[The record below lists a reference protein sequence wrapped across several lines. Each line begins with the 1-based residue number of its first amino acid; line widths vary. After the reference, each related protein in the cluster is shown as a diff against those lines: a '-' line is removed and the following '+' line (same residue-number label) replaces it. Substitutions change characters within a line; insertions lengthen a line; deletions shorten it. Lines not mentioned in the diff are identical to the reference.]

1 MPLGAWIAARA
12 VDATKNRRMK
22 IEATEIEERRIVVGE
37 LTTGM
42 YVCRLDRP
50 WNETSFPLQGFL
62 IESREQL
69 TELKRLCKYVFIDL
83 ERSIAPDAQKKLL
96 LRAAPQSETGRGAVT
111 YTDSNTVEEELPLAR
126 SAHENAVG
134 LVTRLFDDIRAG
146 HTPSAAAI
154 HEAVSPIVKS
164 VLRSRDAFF
173 WLESL
178 RKRDSYSYGH
188 AITCCALSAAFGRH
202 LGFPPEV
209 LTELSTG
216 ALLMDIGK
224 AELPDEIL
232 MRNGPLSQSDWDAMH
247 RHVEHSLAIVDK
259 SRIDSDV
266 VRDIVLTHHERDN
279 GSGYP
284 SHLAGA
290 QIPLFGRM
298 AGIIDS
304 FDAMTNDRPYRK
316 AVAQHVALQQL
327 YANRNTLFQADLVE
341 QFMTCLGVYPTG
353 SLVELNTGEVAVVMA
368 QNQVRRLRPRIMVL
382 TTPDKEF
389 DQRMPT
395 FDLMMQASISE
406 SGEPSFIVRALDRGA
421 YGLDLTALYL

>member
-1 MPLGAWIAARA
+1 MSGG
-12 VDATKNRRMK
+12 
-22 IEATEIEERRIVVGE
+22 ATEIEERRIAVGD
-37 LTTGM
+37 LAAGM

-62 IESREQL
+62 IDSADQL
-69 TELKRLCKYVFIDL
+69 GELARLCKHVFVDL
-83 ERSIAPDAQKKLL
+83 ERSIAPDSLKKRLHATA
-96 LRAAPQSETGRGAVT
+96 RQDAVRGAVS

-126 SAHENAVG
+126 NAHDNAVG
-134 LVTRLFDDIRAG
+134 LVTKLFDDIRAG
-146 HTPSAAAI
+146 RTPSAAAI

-178 RKRDSYSYGH
+178 RKRDAYSYGH

-209 LTELSTG
+209 LTEVSTG

-224 AELPDEIL
+224 AALPEEIL
-232 MRNGPLSQSDWDAMH
+232 TRRGPLAENDWSTI
-247 RHVEHSLAIVDK
+247 RQHVENSLTIVGR
-259 SRIDSDV
+259 SGIESEI
-266 VRDIVLTHHERDN
+266 VRDMVRTHHERDD

-284 SHLAGA
+284 NRLAGA
-290 QIPLFGRM
+290 QIPLFGRI

-304 FDAMTNDRPYRK
+304 FDAMTNERPYRK
-316 AVAQHVALQQL
+316 AIAHHLALQQL
-327 YANRNTLFQADLVE
+327 YASRNTLFQAELVE

-389 DQRMPT
+389 DPRMQI

-406 SGEPSFIVRALDRGA
+406 SGAPSFIVRTLDSGA

>member
-1 MPLGAWIAARA
+1 M
-12 VDATKNRRMK
+12 NRG
-22 IEATEIEERRIVVGE
+22 ATEIEERRIPVGD
-37 LTTGM
+37 LAAGM

-62 IESREQL
+62 IDSSEQVA
-69 TELKRLCKYVFIDL
+69 ELNRLCKHVFIDL
-83 ERSIAPDAQKKLL
+83 ERGIAPDSQKKLL
-96 LRAAPQSETGRGAVT
+96 LRVAGQDATRGAVT

-126 SAHENAVG
+126 SAHNNAVG
-134 LVTRLFDDIRAG
+134 LVTKLFDGIRAG
-146 HTPSAAAI
+146 RAPSAMAI

-178 RKRDSYSYGH
+178 RKRDTYSYGH

-209 LTELSTG
+209 LTEVSTG

-224 AELPDEIL
+224 AELPEEIL
-232 MRNGPLSQSDWDAMH
+232 SRRGPLAAKDWVTIH
-247 RHVEHSLAIVDK
+247 EHVDNSLAIVGK
-259 SRIDSDV
+259 SGIESEI
-266 VRDIVLTHHERDN
+266 VRDMVRTHHERDD

-284 SHLAGA
+284 SRLAGA
-290 QIPLFGRM
+290 QIPLFGRI

-304 FDAMTNDRPYRK
+304 FDAMTNERPYRK

-327 YANRNTLFQADLVE
+327 YANRSTLFQSELVE

-368 QNQVRRLRPRIMVL
+368 QNQARRLRPRIMVL
-382 TTPDKEF
+382 TTPEKEF
-389 DQRMPT
+389 DPRMRM

-406 SGEPSFIVRALDRGA
+406 TGEPSFVVRALDRGA
-421 YGLDLTALYL
+421 HGLDLTSLYL

>member
-1 MPLGAWIAARA
+1 
-12 VDATKNRRMK
+12 MK
-22 IEATEIEERRIVVGE
+22 IEATEIEERRVLVRE

-62 IESREQL
+62 IESPEQL
-69 TELKRLCKYVFIDL
+69 AELARLCKHVFVDL

-96 LRAAPQSETGRGAVT
+96 LRATPQSDTGRGAVT

-134 LVTRLFDDIRAG
+134 LVTKLFDDIRAG
-146 HTPSAAAI
+146 HAPSAAAI

-232 MRNGPLSQSDWDAMH
+232 MRSGPLAASDWATIQQ
-247 RHVEHSLAIVDK
+247 HVEHSLTIVEK

-266 VRDIVLTHHERDN
+266 VRDIVRTHHERDD

-327 YANRNTLFQADLVE
+327 YASRNTLFQADLVE

-395 FDLMMQASISE
+395 FDLMMQASISD